1 MINFWYLE
9 MTKIQSK
16 ITKNELES
24 NNNDKNN
31 KSIQRIKM
39 TSNVKSDLNWLKMTL
54 KNKKW
59 NW

>member
-24 NNNDKNN
+24 NYNDKND
-31 KSIQRIKM
+31 KLIQRIKM
-39 TSNVKSDLNWLKMTL
+39 TSNVKSDLNWLKMT
-54 KNKKW
+54 
-59 NW
+59 